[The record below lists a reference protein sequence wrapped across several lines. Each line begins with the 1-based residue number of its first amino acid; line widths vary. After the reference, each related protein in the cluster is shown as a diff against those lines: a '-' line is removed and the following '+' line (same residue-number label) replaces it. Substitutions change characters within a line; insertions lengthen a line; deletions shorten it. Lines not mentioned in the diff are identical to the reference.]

1 MHGPMRILPTL
12 LFTFLVHCGH
22 AQVVNGGFENGL
34 NGWNTPCACAP
45 VQTSADIP
53 PGGGS
58 TSLSIGIVD
67 LNCICTVTDA
77 VHQAT
82 PWLYPGQ
89 WVLSAWIKSA
99 EAGNVPGASVRITE
113 GPAFTSPLV
122 ADAWS
127 FAGDWTFVADTF
139 LVTSTT
145 NFAALELSLIPDD
158 GNQMAAGL
166 LAYFDQVMLEPIL
179 GTAINGP
186 ATGPVAIFP
195 NPATQKLWIDLPE
208 TPSSLQLFDA
218 QGRSV
223 PVHQMVFS
231 AHTLELNVEALL
243 PGPYVLRIANSS
255 ELSTLRF
262 VEQ

>member
-1 MHGPMRILPTL
+1 MRILPTL

-113 GPAFTSPLV
+113 GPAFMSPLV

-127 FAGDWTFVADTF
+127 FAGAWTFVADTF

-158 GNQMAAGL
+158 GNQMTPGL

-186 ATGPVAIFP
+186 AYGPVAVFP
-195 NPATQKLWIDLPE
+195 NPATDKLCIDLPQE
-208 TPSSLQLFDA
+208 PRSLQLIDA
-218 QGRSV
+218 LGRNV
-223 PVHQMVFS
+223 PLPQMVFN
-231 AHTLELNVEALL
+231 ANRLEMNVEGLCPGTYLL
-243 PGPYVLRIANSS
+243 RVANTTD
-255 ELSTLRF
+255 LSTLRF
-262 VEQ
+262 VKQ